1 MKIMPMKRVNLQLS
15 HAMSK
20 DLEKLSKRIGLDTTN
35 AIRYC
40 IARTLEAE
48 GITRQGEYRAEKPE
62 R

>member
-15 HAMSK
+15 QAMSK

-48 GITRQGEYRAEKPE
+48 GIRPEK
-62 R
+62 

>member
-15 HAMSK
+15 AAMSK
-20 DLEKLSKRIGLDTTN
+20 NLERLAARLGLDTTN

-48 GITRQGEYRAEKPE
+48 GIRPEK
-62 R
+62 

>member
-48 GITRQGEYRAEKPE
+48 GIRPEK
-62 R
+62 